1 MFSSAG
7 EDPDREKA
15 RTKWWMKKDEYKK
28 IPVTLLPVR
37 QLDEI
42 YKWCG
47 AIRTNIQ
54 QNLSRLLEFGVKKG
68 FDYDQILDSKPGI
81 SIAGEI
87 ETLYKNE
94 MGSSSFEKMLK
105 NRLDETLVKNI
116 STIENEQDLNI
127 EDTLNLAYRE
137 FNKYLSGKASR
148 LTCPT
153 PG

>member
-1 MFSSAG
+1 MNIIKS
-7 EDPDREKA
+7 PLP
-15 RTKWWMKKDEYKK
+15 YC
-28 IPVTLLPVR
+28 LLPMFANSMK
-37 QLDEI
+37 
-42 YKWCG
+42 Y
-47 AIRTNIQ
+47 TNGVEQYGQISGKISQ
-54 QNLSRLLEFGVKKG
+54 LLEFGEKKG

-81 SIAGEI
+81 SITGEI
-87 ETLYKNE
+87 VTLYKNE

-105 NRLDETLVKNI
+105 NSLDETLVKNI

-127 EDTLNLAYRE
+127 EDTVNLAYRE

>member
-1 MFSSAG
+1 MNIRKSPLPYCLFPVFANS
-7 EDPDREKA
+7 
-15 RTKWWMKKDEYKK
+15 MKYTNGVEQYGQISGK
-28 IPVTLLPVR
+28 I
-37 QLDEI
+37 
-42 YKWCG
+42 
-47 AIRTNIQ
+47 
-54 QNLSRLLEFGVKKG
+54 SRLLEFGEKKG

-87 ETLYKNE
+87 VTLYKNE

-105 NRLDETLVKNI
+105 NSLDETLVKNI

-127 EDTLNLAYRE
+127 EDTVNLAYRE

-153 PG
+153 PD